1 MSEPGLALSTLCRGA
16 EDRLLLVAP
25 YIKAAALSRLLDE
38 TPANVAVEVVT
49 RWRPDEVAAGV
60 SDLDVLDIVTA
71 RAGGRV
77 LLCPHLHAKYYRTG
91 SRALLGS
98 ANLTGAAL
106 GWSTSPNLELL
117 VAVDPASDAL
127 QAFEAELQSASLQA
141 DSVIQKAVREAADVI
156 KALLPPRPDWAEM
169 AQTAFT
175 PGFWLPT
182 CPRPDLLARVYND
195 SIGDHMLSNA
205 LRHARSDIAYINPPA
220 GLSIPAFNAFVAAV
234 LRQVRWIRELD
245 RMTAQGLTDQ
255 SAIEI
260 IERGL
265 PEHHDFSAE
274 DLWGVTKD
282 WLIHFFPGEYERVPA
297 GEMLRKR
304 RIAL

>member
-1 MSEPGLALSTLCRGA
+1 MGQPGEALSALCRSA
-16 EDRLLLVAP
+16 EGRLLLVAP
-25 YIKAAALSRLLDE
+25 YIKAAALERVLE
-38 TPANVAVEVVT
+38 QTPEIVAVDVVT

-60 SDLDVLDIVTA
+60 SDLEVLDLVTA
-71 RAGGRV
+71 RPGGRV

-91 SRALLGS
+91 DRALLGS

-106 GWSTSPNLELL
+106 GWSTAPNLELL
-117 VAVDPASDAL
+117 VEVDPSATAL
-127 QAFEAELQSASLQA
+127 EAFEAELQSASLQA
-141 DSVIQKAVREAADVI
+141 DRAIQKAVRDAAETL
-156 KALLPPRPDWAEM
+156 KAQLPPRADWSAL
-169 AQTAFT
+169 AQTVFT

-182 CPRPDLLARVYND
+182 CPRPDLLARVYDD
-195 SIGDHMLSNA
+195 SIGDHMLSNT
-205 LRHARSDIAYINPPA
+205 LQHARNDIAYINPPT
-220 GLSIPAFNAFVAAV
+220 GLSTIGFNAFVVAV

-245 RMTAQGLTDQ
+245 HMTTQGLTDQ
-255 SAIEI
+255 SAIET

-265 PEHHDFSAE
+265 PEHHDFSA
-274 DLWGVTKD
+274 DHLWAVTKD